1 MKLKKMVIIVLSI
14 LSLLLA
20 ACQPSAQP
28 AASGPTVLAVES
40 FLAEMAQNV
49 AGDRLKVESLIPL
62 GMDPHTYEPTPQDV
76 VRIAQA
82 RLLLVNGA
90 GFEAWLERTI
100 SASDSKALVIEASA
114 GLQSRAPRE
123 GEAVMAEAHHDE
135 SDPHF
140 WLDPI
145 LAQRYAINLR
155 DGLIAVDPDGKEI
168 YTRNAE
174 AYIAQLKELH
184 TWIEAQL
191 AALPKERRKLV
202 TNHES
207 FGYFADRYGFE
218 VTGTLLPSVTTG
230 SSPSAQQLARLVDQ
244 IRASGSPAIFLEGGA
259 NPQLAE
265 QVAREAGV
273 KVVTGLY
280 THSLTPP
287 GGGAAPTYIEMMK
300 QNVLMIAAALK
311 P

>member
-20 ACQPSAQP
+20 ACQSPMQP
-28 AASGPTVLAVES
+28 AVGGTTVLAVES
-40 FLAEMAQNV
+40 FLADMAQAV

-62 GMDPHTYEPTPQDV
+62 GMDPHTFEPSPQDV

-100 SASDSKALVIEASA
+100 TASGSKALVIEASS
-114 GLQSRAPRE
+114 GLQSRAERE
-123 GEAVMAEAHHDE
+123 GEAVMDEDHHDE
-135 SDPHF
+135 GDPHF
-140 WLDPI
+140 WLDPV
-145 LAQRYAINLR
+145 LAQHYALNLR
-155 DGLIAVDPDGKEI
+155 DGLIEIDPAGKEI

-174 AYIAQLKELH
+174 AYIAQLKDLH
-184 TWIEAQL
+184 SWIESQL
-191 AALPKERRKLV
+191 AELPKERRKLV

-230 SSPSAQQLARLVDQ
+230 ASPSAQQLARLVDQ
-244 IRASGSPAIFLEGGA
+244 MRASDSPAIFVEDGA
-259 NPQLAE
+259 NPQLAQ

-287 GGGAAPTYIEMMK
+287 GGGGRD
-300 QNVLMIAAALK
+300 
-311 P
+311 